1 MINLQDIHSLTD
13 FKRNASNY
21 VERIRETKAPMVLT
35 INGEAAVIVQDAL
48 SFQHLLDRLLEL
60 EEELEKVK
68 LEALRTEI
76 RKGVESG
83 EATPLDIE
91 DVIRRGRARAS
102 QRQSAEQQGG

>member
-13 FKRNASNY
+13 FKRNASSY

-48 SFQHLLDRLLEL
+48 SFQHLLDRLKEV
-60 EEELEKVK
+60 EEELRK
-68 LEALRTEI
+68 LKCEVLRTEI
-76 RKGVESG
+76 RQGIESG

-91 DVIRRGRARAS
+91 DVIRRGKARSFERHCQEKGA
-102 QRQSAEQQGG
+102 

>member
-48 SFQHLLDRLLEL
+48 SFQHLLNRLKEV
-60 EEELEKVK
+60 EEELRKVK
-68 LEALRTEI
+68 CEALRSEI

-91 DVIRRGRARAS
+91 DVLRRGKARSFERRSTEREA
-102 QRQSAEQQGG
+102 

>member
-1 MINLQDIHSLTD
+1 MINLENIHSLTD
-13 FKRNASNY
+13 FKRNASSY

-35 INGEAAVIVQDAL
+35 VNGESAVIVHDAL
-48 SFQHLLDRLLEL
+48 SFQNLLDRLKQL
-60 EEELEKVK
+60 EEELRLMK

-91 DVIRRGRARAS
+91 DTIRRGRERAAARRSGLKGA
-102 QRQSAEQQGG
+102 